1 MSKTVIEQFTEAQVS
16 YVHNP
21 KKWAYDLL
29 KFEPDKWQEEILD
42 AYTDNRFIA
51 LSTGNG
57 VGKSALL
64 AILILHFLSTRPFPK
79 IPCTAPSQ
87 HQLFDILWAEIS
99 KWLRRSELLS
109 RVFKWTQTKVS
120 LRGHEEEWFAVART
134 SKPEPGKPTAEGLQ
148 GFHADHLL
156 FVVDEASGVAD
167 QIVGAAMGALTNKDA
182 RILLA
187 SNPTRRS
194 GHFFNII
201 NTSLEERDTKP
212 WFIKFVSSEDASHV
226 APEFIQTIVTTY
238 GKNSDNYRFRVLGLP
253 PKAEAAALITPE
265 QMFDAHQRQC
275 DEDREDGEVVLS
287 CDPARYGDDDCVWYL
302 RRGLVFKERH
312 SFHGLDTVQATK
324 IGLDLFETNAA
335 DKYFIDEIGLG
346 AGVYDHTK
354 EALRKKSLSNRVRGI
369 NVGSKAQDDISFY
382 NLRAEL
388 YMQARQLID
397 AVSIPFVT
405 ELLDQELTSIKYG
418 WDSKDKRIKIQS
430 KDDIKKELKRSPN
443 DADSFVLNNAGALFQ
458 QLKASGFFKLSTQH
472 TRDNDDVKAP
482 NVPLMEIGR
491 RSYGAPIGARRFHPI
506 GSKSSFWDRHKT
518 MRDSRF

>member
-1 MSKTVIEQFTEAQVS
+1 MSEQSVIEQFTKAQIE

-29 KFEPDKWQEEILD
+29 KFEPDRWQEEVLD
-42 AYTDNRFIA
+42 AYIENRFIA

-109 RVFKWTQTKVS
+109 KVFKWTQTKVA

-187 SNPTRRS
+187 SNPTRRT
-194 GHFFNII
+194 GHFFKII
-201 NTSLEERDTKP
+201 NNALEERDHAP
-212 WFIKFVSSEDASHV
+212 WYIKFVSSEDASHV
-226 APEFIQTIVTTY
+226 SPEFIQNIITTY
-238 GKNSDNYRFRVLGLP
+238 GKISDNYRFRVQGLP
-253 PKAEAAALITPE
+253 PLAEAAALITPE
-265 QMFDAHQRQC
+265 QMFEAHQR
-275 DEDREDGEVVLS
+275 EASEEGKVVLS
-287 CDPARYGDDDCVWYL
+287 CDPARYGDDDSVWYL

-312 SFHGLDTVQATK
+312 SFHGLNTVQATK
-324 IGLDLFETNAA
+324 IGTDLFNENGV
-335 DKYFIDEIGLG
+335 DIYCIDEIGLG
-346 AGVYDHTK
+346 AGIYDHTK
-354 EALRKKSLSNRVRGI
+354 KNLRGQGSKVKGI
-369 NVGSKAQDDISFY
+369 NVGSAAKDDIQYY
-382 NLRAEL
+382 NKRAEL
-388 YMQARQLID
+388 FMETRQIID
-397 AVSIPFVT
+397 VVSIPFQT
-405 ELLDQELTSIKYG
+405 ELLDQELTTIKYG

-430 KDDIKKELKRSPN
+430 KDEIKKELKRSPN
-443 DADSFVLNNAGALFQ
+443 DADAFILNNAATLISQLRAAGYFKTSASHIRGADG
-458 QLKASGFFKLSTQH
+458 S
-472 TRDNDDVKAP
+472 KAP
-482 NVPLMEIGR
+482 NVLLFDVGKN
-491 RSYGAPIGARRFHPI
+491 RSTFRSPVGARRYGKI
-506 GSKSSFWDRHKT
+506 GSKTSFFDRHKG
-518 MRDSRF
+518 MRDTRF